1 MTCAKVLRAFGR
13 WPCATAIGRLEIRF
27 VPLVDAPFQAYGQL
41 VIALQLTQFRFRQQH
56 FVLQSALTG
65 IQDLEASSG

>member
-1 MTCAKVLRAFGR
+1 
-13 WPCATAIGRLEIRF
+13 
-27 VPLVDAPFQAYGQL
+27 VDAPFQAYGQL